1 MLIVRGGLRLRCDME
16 KLTCVYT
23 EFLNIA
29 KIWPNLAPVLRIWR
43 KKYLSG
49 ESGGERKRYPSA
61 NPDSWSFHMNRVPDK
76 SG

>member
-1 MLIVRGGLRLRCDME
+1 MRVGLCDQCDILKHLKTEPNIYMGKCVCME
-16 KLTCVYT
+16 KPTQVYT

-49 ESGGERKRYPSA
+49 ESGGERK
-61 NPDSWSFHMNRVPDK
+61 K
-76 SG
+76 